1 MARTSRVPFALAAL
15 ALSLSAAASAS
26 ATPAPRAAGAL
37 RFVVTY
43 SGSGTW
49 RTTYHSEPPNPG
61 ANHDTNDAHDSSSQR
76 WSLRFQRVLTV
87 ASCGGTGSCPVLL
100 RGARGAAAV
109 TARIDH
115 IHRDG
120 AIAADST
127 SVRCHL
133 RSTNAMTGS
142 PQAAILVRYAPRRN
156 AVVIVARD
164 PVIDALTVLPRQC
177 PQQGDS
183 IDGLLDSYATPGF
196 SFAPGWGPDRWLS
209 SRPAVIPLSRLRHA
223 SRVRIRLGPAPA
235 GIPPRGCAVHDPAIE
250 RCHTGGSWRGVLTLT
265 ALA

>member
-120 AIAADST
+120 
-127 SVRCHL
+127 
-133 RSTNAMTGS
+133 
-142 PQAAILVRYAPRRN
+142 AILVRYAPRRN